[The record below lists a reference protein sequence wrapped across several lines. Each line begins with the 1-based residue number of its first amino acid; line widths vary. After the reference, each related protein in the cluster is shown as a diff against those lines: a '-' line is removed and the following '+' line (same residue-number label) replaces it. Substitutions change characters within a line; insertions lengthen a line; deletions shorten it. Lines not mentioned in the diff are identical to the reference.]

1 MFRSFV
7 LIALAVLLS
16 GCGLPNR
23 IGSLFYRGGGQPA
36 ETAQRMIRVD
46 WYGYQCFRIQSA
58 FKISILTN
66 PFSAGTTSFSVPE
79 GLAPEILLVTN
90 EESDVNNI
98 DLVTNTPSI
107 YRGSVGMGTNTSA
120 GIRILGVPVF
130 TNPDVSEISGMNV
143 VYRWSMDGLKF
154 CFLGEIDRALSK
166 ADASKIGAVDVLFLP
181 VSGTQLSSTER
192 ADIVTRLRPRVIIP
206 MGSSPAV
213 RSYAMGFTSRYPLN
227 GNAALLSREALPAQQ
242 TVLLFQA
249 P

>member
-1 MFRSFV
+1 MFRCLA
-7 LIALAVLLS
+7 LIALATLLS
-16 GCGLPNR
+16 GCSVLNR
-23 IGSLFYRGGGQPA
+23 INPFSQDRGQPA

-46 WYGYQCFRIQSA
+46 WYGYQCFRIKSA
-58 FKISILTN
+58 LGISILTN
-66 PFSAGTTSFSVPE
+66 PFSAGSTGFSVPT

-90 EESDVNNI
+90 EDSDVNNI

-107 YRGSVGMGTNTSA
+107 YRGSVGMGTNTSS
-120 GIRILGVPVF
+120 GVRILGVPVF
-130 TNPDVSEISGMNV
+130 ANPEVQEIGGMNV

-154 CFLGEIDRALSK
+154 CFLGEIDSALSK

-181 VSGTQLSSTER
+181 VSGTALTSTER
-192 ADIVTRLRPRVIIP
+192 NDIVTRLRPRVIVP

-213 RSYAMGFTSRYPLN
+213 RTYASGFTSVYPLN